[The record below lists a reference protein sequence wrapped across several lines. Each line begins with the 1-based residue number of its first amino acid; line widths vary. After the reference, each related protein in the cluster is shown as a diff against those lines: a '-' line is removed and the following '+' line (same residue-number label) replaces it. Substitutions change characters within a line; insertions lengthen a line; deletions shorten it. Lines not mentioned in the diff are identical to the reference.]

1 MKEVE
6 ALKKRVKS
14 EVMNAEHVLIRDG
27 ECRVY
32 ESLGYKI
39 YVVDNLV
46 TIQVMEGV
54 SNTAEVKFWSD
65 EDLIEKFK

>member
-14 EVMNAEHVLIRDG
+14 EVMNAEHVLIKDG

-65 EDLIEKFK
+65 EDLIGRFK

>member
-6 ALKKRVKS
+6 ALKERVKS
-14 EVMNAEHVLIRDG
+14 DVMNAEHVLIKDG

-65 EDLIEKFK
+65 EDLIGKFK

>member
-14 EVMNAEHVLIRDG
+14 EVMNAEHVLIKDG

-54 SNTAEVKFWSD
+54 SNTADVKFWSD
-65 EDLIEKFK
+65 EDLIGRFK

>member
-1 MKEVE
+1 MNELE
-6 ALKKRVKS
+6 ALKKRAKS

-65 EDLIEKFK
+65 EDLIGRFK

>member
-6 ALKKRVKS
+6 ALKERVKS
-14 EVMNAEHVLIRDG
+14 DVMNAEHVLIKDG

-39 YVVDNLV
+39 YVVDYLV
-46 TIQVMEGV
+46 TIQVMEGI